1 MKHIKL
7 FEEFVTEGEEFVTEG
22 AAKLTLPIQYTTY
35 DEEATGFGKNYRL
48 KSDEVDLPKV
58 LYASRYKHGT
68 SFGLDEVGF
77 DSASERKEFINILK
91 KMDKQGKLLQYTG
104 DLDSPF
110 YKRRGI
116 TTPDKLRK
124 YDDSRSRDTS
134 NRGNDWTGP
143 DIEFDSKR

>member
-35 DEEATGFGKNYRL
+35 EEATGFGKYRL

-68 SFGLDEVGF
+68 SFGSDEIGF

-124 YDDSRSRDTS
+124 YSDSRSSDTS
-134 NRGNDWTGP
+134 NRGNWTGP